1 MVLTDIGSAEM
12 IKYASNAFLV
22 TKISFINE
30 IANFCELIDAD
41 IDDVARGIGL
51 DSRIGSHF
59 LRAGA
64 GYGGSCFPKDA
75 RALDFYCMDNGY
87 DFLLLKSCIEVNM
100 RQRILIVQKLH
111 RALGGIAGKKIALL
125 GLAFKPDTD
134 DVRESPAMAIASLL
148 YEEGA
153 RISACDPMAL
163 DKARPNLPRDIL
175 LTPDVQAACE
185 GAQAICLVTEWPE
198 FINANWRSIRE
209 RVNAPYSV
217 VDGRNA
223 LDRRYLES
231 LGFNYCGVGR
241 KFSLPLALYR

>member
-1 MVLTDIGSAEM
+1 
-12 IKYASNAFLV
+12 
-22 TKISFINE
+22 
-30 IANFCELIDAD
+30 
-41 IDDVARGIGL
+41 
-51 DSRIGSHF
+51 
-59 LRAGA
+59 
-64 GYGGSCFPKDA
+64 
-75 RALDFYCMDNGY
+75 
-87 DFLLLKSCIEVNM
+87 
-100 RQRILIVQKLH
+100 
-111 RALGGIAGKKIALL
+111 
-125 GLAFKPDTD
+125 
-134 DVRESPAMAIASLL
+134 
-148 YEEGA
+148 
-153 RISACDPMAL
+153 MAL